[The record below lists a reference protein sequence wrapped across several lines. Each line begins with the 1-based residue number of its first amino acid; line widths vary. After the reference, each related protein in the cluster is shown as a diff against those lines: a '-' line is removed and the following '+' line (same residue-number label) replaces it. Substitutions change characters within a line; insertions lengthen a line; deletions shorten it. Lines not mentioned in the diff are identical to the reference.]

1 MMRVNNSA
9 YLFINLENL
18 SEASGGSAVSKDKHK
33 SGYVDFTTGLHSS
46 IVIILL
52 GFPSYRLTI
61 GTMYYVLCSCTLV
74 SSPGHPHIFSV
85 GSGLGTRIE
94 YHTSTVIVFY
104 LVVGTDS
111 GMTINDMTSPLFP
124 PRLNYKKQVQNFE
137 NFENNNVNPARATTY
152 GATATTAASTG
163 IQVPGTGTGGR
174 RTIISDHYNVDR
186 PLVFSGPRPPMQQ
199 QHQNQNQL
207 PGNQVTK
214 DSVTTLV

>member
-1 MMRVNNSA
+1 M
-9 YLFINLENL
+9 
-18 SEASGGSAVSKDKHK
+18 SKDKHK

-94 YHTSTVIVFY
+94 YHTSIVIVFY

-111 GMTINDMTSPLFP
+111 SMTIND
-124 PRLNYKKQVQNFE
+124 N
-137 NFENNNVNPARATTY
+137 
-152 GATATTAASTG
+152 
-163 IQVPGTGTGGR
+163 
-174 RTIISDHYNVDR
+174 DHYDIPIV
-186 PLVFSGPRPPMQQ
+186 P
-199 QHQNQNQL
+199 
-207 PGNQVTK
+207 T
-214 DSVTTLV
+214 